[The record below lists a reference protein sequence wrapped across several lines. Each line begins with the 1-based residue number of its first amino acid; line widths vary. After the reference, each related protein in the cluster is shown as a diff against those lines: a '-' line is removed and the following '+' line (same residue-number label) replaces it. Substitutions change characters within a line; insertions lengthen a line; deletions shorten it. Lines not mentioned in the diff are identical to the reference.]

1 MATSQDIDIDM
12 LDGDPFIHCAR
23 SIKVAGGGV
32 QEIKTKYVIRKKKI
46 KEGAQMKWRCVIW

>member
-23 SIKVAGGGV
+23 SIRVAGGGV
-32 QEIKTKYVIRKKKI
+32 QEIKTKYVIRKKKN
-46 KEGAQMKWRCVIW
+46 